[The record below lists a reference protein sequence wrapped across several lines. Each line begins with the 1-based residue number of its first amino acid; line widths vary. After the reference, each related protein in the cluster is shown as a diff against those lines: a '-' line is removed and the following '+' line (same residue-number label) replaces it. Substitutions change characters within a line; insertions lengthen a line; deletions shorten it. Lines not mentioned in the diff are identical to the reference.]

1 MFSKSSSSLLVAF
14 FMISVV
20 FTGCLD
26 DAEEVEETLPDEVK
40 CLLIVGEY
48 EILDLEITPA
58 AGMSSGDENVVKGHI
73 KFSDSEYDADTEKCN
88 ISYNIVDADSNLHVN
103 SDNSAYEYMA
113 EISGNSSNMVIID
126 TDGSIILGDDIEEY
140 SGSLENSGNITL
152 SGIAVLVPCDGC
164 FDDAKKGEL
173 VVGIDGNAPGEGLG
187 CIDYEDENGN
197 GLYDSGEPC
206 NDGNS
211 PISYTVTVDS
221 LEAVF
226 NKMYQEDDGGY
237 YYTEDKWVI
246 HDISE
251 IVEIDGMLMF
261 GVTGK
266 EQADGYDC
274 GLETWYIFPGQSTF
288 TPGQCLLF
296 EKPTWHAEYVPS
308 NDGALWAPNF
318 HGSHTMYYTLPM
330 SNEGSH
336 SDTQSCIG
344 MVTAT
349 GTAPNLV
356 WTDHGEPIL
365 CQAEGE
371 DNNEDPEPP
380 ALDPAIFTDD
390 DGRMYVV
397 YGGAHIWITELDP
410 ATGKH
415 IDGSAWD
422 NGDSGVY
429 THLANGA
436 SDDPLYTEDGQDPWA
451 EAPYIHKEGDY
462 YYLFVNWYSCCQGP
476 ASTYEIVVGRSSSVT
491 GPYLDDTG
499 TDMKDFGGKLVIAQ
513 ESHNVIGPGHAGIFE
528 YESDNGIIQ
537 VFTHHYYPGDE
548 TPWAYAQARTLSWDG
563 DGWPVVSQDEW
574 NPMDYWGISDD
585 SGGSCSADTECG
597 EGQVCQEG
605 QCVDSDDS
613 DGSCS
618 VNTECGEGQ
627 VCQEGQ
633 CVDSEDEEDNQK
645 FLLFVGDSDI
655 ENWADYAP
663 EDLDEE
669 SYENLGVGGATCEEI
684 ADDQYGLVADLQQYQ
699 PIWVI
704 LVCGENDLGGDAT
717 VEETFGYFEEVVEII
732 HNSGANVLYMGTKP
746 EPATADLHDM
756 YQDYDA
762 SIKEYAQWLR
772 ENNEGNLIVVDVYAS
787 FEDLGNPD
795 SLYDDDEL
803 HLSSEGYGYWNQW
816 ASSGIDDPDA
826 CVIWQSNSCVDSD
839 ESNQNHDIS
848 ITENMDFDPEELT
861 ITVGDTVTW
870 TNNDGMS
877 HTATSTS
884 GPESFDS
891 GNMGSGDTWSFTFT
905 EAGTY
910 EYKCD
915 YHSSMTA
922 TIIVNA

>member
-1 MFSKSSSSLLVAF
+1 MASARHIFIFTLDSIRIMFSKSSSSLLVAF

-26 DAEEVEETLPDEVK
+26 DAEEAEETLPDEVK

-113 EISGNSSNMVIID
+113 EISGTSSNMVIID

-152 SGIAVLVPCDGC
+152 SGLAVLVPCDGC

-206 NDGNS
+206 NDDNS

-585 SGGSCSADTECG
+585 SDSSCSANTECG

-633 CVDSEDEEDNQK
+633 CEYPPVDVFFQPETRNELLVAVDEWIDDSAIANSTYGTIDTWDTSLINDMSSLFYYTTFNGDISDWDVSSVTNMGGMFAYATSFNGDISDWDVSNVNYMDGMFYYATSFNQNISDWDVSSVTSMEYMFYGAFEFNQDISDWDISSVTDMELMFDSADDLSDDNK
-645 FLLFVGDSDI
+645 CAIHTSFSSN
-655 ENWADYAP
+655 ENWQYDWDDYC
-663 EDLDEE
+663 E
-669 SYENLGVGGATCEEI
+669 S
-684 ADDQYGLVADLQQYQ
+684 
-699 PIWVI
+699 
-704 LVCGENDLGGDAT
+704 
-717 VEETFGYFEEVVEII
+717 
-732 HNSGANVLYMGTKP
+732 
-746 EPATADLHDM
+746 
-756 YQDYDA
+756 
-762 SIKEYAQWLR
+762 
-772 ENNEGNLIVVDVYAS
+772 
-787 FEDLGNPD
+787 
-795 SLYDDDEL
+795 
-803 HLSSEGYGYWNQW
+803 
-816 ASSGIDDPDA
+816 
-826 CVIWQSNSCVDSD
+826 
-839 ESNQNHDIS
+839 SNQSHDIS
-848 ITENMDFDPEELT
+848 ITDNMQFDPEELT
-861 ITVGDTVTW
+861 ISVGDTVTW

-877 HTATSTS
+877 HTATSTD

-891 GNMGSGDTWSFTFT
+891 GNIGSGNTWSFTFT